1 MKKMR
6 WRGVLLSLLM
16 VFGAL
21 FSSVNTTVYA
31 EGAAKEVQA
40 TVKNLTIKNL
50 NGQTTDKVY
59 WTDRFYLDMDW
70 DASSNGT
77 NLKQG
82 DYFDINLPKEMKFS
96 SESAANDYNIY
107 ADDGH
112 TVIAKAHV
120 TPGPDNKGGKVR
132 VSFEKWV
139 EGRENVRGHI
149 RLDTLF
155 NRNDVKK
162 DQKNTFDITV
172 NGKGN
177 PVSVHIQGPKKL
189 PDEEILAKWG
199 QTGSNANEAE
209 WWVRVNY
216 QKATLT
222 NTVISDHLTGGSGTE
237 TYIPGS
243 FQLRHVDYNDI
254 GDETHNYGNVDLSGK
269 LKIADDGKSFTINLG
284 KVNGEQYRL
293 VYKTTYTPKTKL
305 LNNVKIT
312 SDEKTGETHGS
323 YISSNFDG
331 NGTGDLANKIKLTKV
346 DAEDNTRLLA
356 NAVFEVTRSD
366 GSKFELTTGADGT
379 VTSDHLTSGIYKVKE
394 KQAPTGYQ
402 LNGEEYTLTVSP
414 SGGAVQTIKDSPIKT
429 TVRVDKKWVGKKG
442 ASATVHLYADDVDTG
457 KSVTLSETNHWTY
470 TFEDLRQYSS
480 VGKEIKYSVKEDSV
494 AGYTS
499 SISGDAVKGFTV
511 TNTQDQPK
519 TPSKPKTPSQ
529 PNTPPKAPKTG
540 DLGGLP
546 VYGSLLLLAAVL
558 TGGLVSK
565 KRRQAR

>member
-1 MKKMR
+1 MR

-120 TPGPDNKGGKVR
+120 TPGLDNKGGKVR

-172 NGKGN
+172 NGKGH

-216 QKATLT
+216 QKATLRP
-222 NTVISDHLTGGSGTE
+222 L
-237 TYIPGS
+237 
-243 FQLRHVDYNDI
+243 
-254 GDETHNYGNVDLSGK
+254 
-269 LKIADDGKSFTINLG
+269 
-284 KVNGEQYRL
+284 
-293 VYKTTYTPKTKL
+293 
-305 LNNVKIT
+305 
-312 SDEKTGETHGS
+312 
-323 YISSNFDG
+323 
-331 NGTGDLANKIKLTKV
+331 
-346 DAEDNTRLLA
+346 
-356 NAVFEVTRSD
+356 
-366 GSKFELTTGADGT
+366 
-379 VTSDHLTSGIYKVKE
+379 
-394 KQAPTGYQ
+394 
-402 LNGEEYTLTVSP
+402 
-414 SGGAVQTIKDSPIKT
+414 
-429 TVRVDKKWVGKKG
+429 
-442 ASATVHLYADDVDTG
+442 
-457 KSVTLSETNHWTY
+457 
-470 TFEDLRQYSS
+470 
-480 VGKEIKYSVKEDSV
+480 
-494 AGYTS
+494 
-499 SISGDAVKGFTV
+499 
-511 TNTQDQPK
+511 
-519 TPSKPKTPSQ
+519 
-529 PNTPPKAPKTG
+529 
-540 DLGGLP
+540 
-546 VYGSLLLLAAVL
+546 
-558 TGGLVSK
+558 
-565 KRRQAR
+565 